1 MNNNKDSRLLT
12 NTVISVIVGIEQLQ
26 VFKMLLS
33 IDERDERP
41 IYQQLISQVREQVR
55 EGGLKPGDE
64 LPSVR
69 ELANSLGVNMHTV
82 RNAYLKLRDQGIIIM
97 RLGRR
102 ASIAH
107 FQPPLLYANIEDDL
121 KIRLKDLIND
131 ALSMGLS
138 NQDFHDLVERQ
149 MKQAQKDG

>member
-1 MNNNKDSRLLT
+1 
-12 NTVISVIVGIEQLQ
+12 
-26 VFKMLLS
+26 MLLS

-55 EGGLKPGDE
+55 EGSLKPGDE

-69 ELANSLGVNMHTV
+69 EVANSLGVNMHTV
-82 RNAYLKLRDQGIIIM
+82 RSAYLKLRDQGIINM

-102 ASIAH
+102 ARIAH
-107 FQPPLLYANIEDDL
+107 FQPLLLHASIEEDL
-121 KIRLKDLIND
+121 KARLKDLIND
-131 ALSMGLS
+131 ALSMGLTY
-138 NQDFHDLVERQ
+138 QDFHDLVERQ